1 MPAITSAL
9 VLLKIRKVGS
19 WLFSLAK
26 KIPAKVWPVAGV
38 VLSFYLWGEYKE
50 HKGSNKATAACVAD
64 KVKQA
69 AYIRELEN
77 KSNQVTTKIETV
89 YVDKVRVV
97 HEKGKDII
105 RQIPI
110 FVPSDLPDLP
120 GSFRVYYDAAVQGE
134 IPDPARIPEAKPVS
148 VTDVA
153 RTTTENFTTCH
164 QERVKFQ
171 GLWEWLE
178 KQKALYETPLE
189 DSDSTDNT

>member
-50 HKGSNKATAACVAD
+50 HKGSKEATAMCVAD

-69 AYIRELEN
+69 AYIKELQG
-77 KSNQVTTKIETV
+77 KANQVNTVIETV
-89 YVDKVRVV
+89 YQDRIKVI

-105 RQIPI
+105 RQVPI
-110 FVPSDLPDLP
+110 FVPADLPDLP
-120 GSFRVYYDAAVQGE
+120 GSFRVFYDAAVQGRIPDSSE
-134 IPDPARIPEAKPVS
+134 IPNAAAVS
-148 VTDVA
+148 VEDVA
-153 RTTTENFTTCH
+153 TTTAENFTTCH
-164 QERVKFQ
+164 QYQEQLNAWIDREEGLQRV
-171 GLWEWLE
+171 
-178 KQKALYETPLE
+178 YNTP
-189 DSDSTDNT
+189 